1 MKPISKLVL
10 LQVGLKKPI
19 VLLATS
25 GIGVGVL
32 GEILILCT
40 ALLGRCTQKATFHAC
55 AKLTTISFLFC
66 AGERLFQ
73 NSSHG

>member
-32 GEILILCT
+32 GEIYT
-40 ALLGRCTQKATFHAC
+40 DTFY
-55 AKLTTISFLFC
+55 SFV
-66 AGERLFQ
+66 GKMY
-73 NSSHG
+73 

>member
-40 ALLGRCTQKATFHAC
+40 ALLGRCTQRATLHAC

-66 AGERLFQ
+66 AGE
-73 NSSHG
+73 